1 MSEFKRLMRLKL
13 KMKQKRPEFK
23 RQDWFKCSRIG
34 TSWRRPF
41 GKHSGM
47 RIGLT
52 HRAAVVNTGYRGPVL
67 VRGLHPSGLQDIL
80 VNNVK
85 ELVALNPEVQ
95 GARIAATVGKRKR
108 IEIVKKANELGI
120 RVFNVS
126 KQKQDEFLSL

>member
-23 RQDWFKCSRIG
+23 RQDSHRFQRIG
-34 TSWRRPF
+34 TMWRRPT
-41 GKHSGM
+41 GHHSGQ
-47 RIGLT
+47 RIQVTYRLSPVKIGF
-52 HRAAVVNTGYRGPVL
+52 RGPAL
-67 VRGLHPSGLQDIL
+67 VRGLHPSGLEDII

-85 ELVALNPEVQ
+85 QLAALNPKTQ
-95 GARIAATVGKRKR
+95 GARIASAVGTRKR

-126 KQKQDEFLSL
+126 KQKQGEFLSL